1 MIGVFGWG
9 RSNDGQLSIGVSEET
24 SILSPKEVSR
34 LQELDIKEISCGEK
48 HTLIVTKDG
57 KLYSCGSNEYGELGH
72 SKPRSRAE
80 LVSSLSSMQVI
91 QAAGGSEF
99 SLVITTAG
107 EVFSWGRNDKGQLGR
122 GKLSKEEERK
132 PKLMKSLAVCTV
144 VQITCGANH
153 CLALTDDGRL
163 FSWGC
168 NKYGQLGLGSGHSFH
183 DTPQQIVCLRGIPIA
198 QIASGGN
205 HSFILTWSRAV
216 FGWGKNSFGQ
226 LGLNDEYDKSHPT
239 LCKSLRNQKVMYI
252 SCGEDHTVALTKEG
266 GVFSFGA
273 GGFGQ
278 LGHNSTQNEILP
290 KRVMELM
297 GSVISQV
304 ACGRRHTVAFSP
316 SSGKMYAFGSGGSG
330 QLGLGDTS
338 ARNSPFP
345 ILSPNFPSTGRRL
358 SQVMD
363 HDGSLYLVKHLY
375 SGGDHCL
382 LLARNAEMGGEP
394 DDFREVDPSTQITTL
409 TAEKCEKIKS
419 LQPDVITPS
428 ELVDDVLKIFSSS
441 ACLNASFLL
450 KNDEHFGC
458 SSKNNGVDM
467 DNVRKLM
474 NRIADA
480 KNVNIIQQITE
491 SIENRLLRS
500 LPPSPPDVEALRVY
514 LILPEFHLLYEPK
527 FFSTLI
533 GPFGKSIVGLE
544 KAASRVLDIWWGS
557 LKPRFFKR
565 ILGIFK
571 QTALLILRLPNLPAT
586 SNMEVMIRF
595 ESLKASL
602 EVLKKLNNVNDYNG
616 QIIPYDNFYI
626 PEVTDIVDIRKD
638 YVNWVHRGKTLPSPQ
653 LHFCDYPFIF
663 DASAKSVLLQT
674 DACMQMQSAY
684 EEVQRR
690 NFQNLFLPIDPINP
704 MLILHVTRHNIVT
717 DTLQQLSRQGPAD
730 LKKPL
735 KVIFVNEEAIDEGGV
750 RKEFFLL
757 LMKEILDPKYGMF
770 KFFEESRLQWF
781 NPNSFEDK
789 QMFHL
794 IGAVCGLAIY
804 NSTIIG
810 LSFPLA
816 LYKKLLNRKTT
827 LEDLMELMPSV
838 GRGMHDLLDYEGDD
852 VEDVFCLTFEITV
865 ESFGEVQHKPLV
877 EGGSDRPVTKDNRQE
892 YIDAYVDYLFNKSVE
907 DHFSAFSDGF
917 HKVCG
922 GKVLELFHPQELQ
935 AMVIGNENYDF
946 HEFEKNTEYKGEYY
960 RQHPTIRLFWEVFHE
975 LTIQLKKKFLLFL
988 TGSDRI
994 PILGMKAVK
1003 MIIQPTHGG
1012 NSYLPVAHTCFNLL
1026 DLPKYQDYRTMK
1038 EKLCM
1043 AIEQTEGFGIV

>member
-1 MIGVFGWG
+1 MTGVFGWG
-9 RSNDGQLSIGVSEET
+9 SSHDGQLSIGATDEGNV
-24 SILSPKEVSR
+24 LSPKEIPS
-34 LQELDIKEISCGEK
+34 LQKLEIKEIACGEK
-48 HTLIVTKDG
+48 HTLIVTKG
-57 KLYSCGSNEYGELGH
+57 GELYSCGSNEHGELGH
-72 SKPRSRAE
+72 SKPRSKAE
-80 LVSSLSSMQVI
+80 LVTSLSSMHVT
-91 QAAGGSEF
+91 QAKAGSGYSV
-99 SLVITTAG
+99 VITTAG
-107 EVFSWGRNDKGQLGR
+107 EVFSWGRNDTGQLGR
-122 GKLSKEEERK
+122 GKLSNEEQRK
-132 PKLMKSLAVCTV
+132 PKLIKTLAVYTV
-144 VQITCGANH
+144 VQISCGSSH

-168 NKYGQLGLGSGHSFH
+168 NKYGQLGLGTSNSH
-183 DTPQQIVCLRGIPIA
+183 DTPQQIISLKGIPVA
-198 QIASGGN
+198 LVAVGGN
-205 HSFILTWSRAV
+205 HSFILSCSGAV

-226 LGLNDEYDKSHPT
+226 LGLNDELDKYHPT
-239 LCKSLRNQKVMYI
+239 LCKSLRNQKVKYM
-252 SCGEDHTVALTKEG
+252 SCGEDHTVALTKDG
-266 GVFSFGA
+266 GVFTFGA

-278 LGHNSTQNEILP
+278 LGHSSMQNEILP

-297 GSVISQV
+297 GSVITQV
-304 ACGRRHTVAFSP
+304 ICGRRHTIVFSP
-316 SSGKMYAFGSGGSG
+316 SSGKMYAFGLGGAG
-330 QLGLGDTS
+330 QLGLGDTVS
-338 ARNSPFP
+338 RNSPFP
-345 ILSPNFPSTGRRL
+345 ILSPYLPSLGRRA

-363 HDGSLYLVKHLY
+363 HDGTLYTVKHLF
-375 SGGDHCL
+375 SNGDHCF
-382 LLARNAEMGGEP
+382 LLANTAERGGEP
-394 DDFREVDPSTQITTL
+394 DDFRIPDPSTQITTL
-409 TAEKCEKIKS
+409 TAEKCDEIRK

-450 KNDEHFGC
+450 KNDDHYGC
-458 SSKNNGVDM
+458 SSKNCGLDM
-467 DNVRKLM
+467 DEVRRLM

-480 KNVNIIQQITE
+480 KNVNITQQITE
-491 SIENRLLRS
+491 SIENNLLRS
-500 LPPSPPDVEALRVY
+500 LPPSPPDVEALRIY
-514 LILPEFHLLYEPK
+514 LILPEFHLFDEPK

-533 GPFGKSIVGLE
+533 GPFGKCIVNLE
-544 KAASRVLDIWWGS
+544 RAPARILDLWWGS

-565 ILGIFK
+565 ILEIYRN
-571 QTALLILRLPNLPAT
+571 TALWILRLPNLNA
-586 SNMEVMIRF
+586 SSHMEMVIRL
-595 ESLKASL
+595 ECLKSSLG
-602 EVLKKLNNVNDYNG
+602 VLKKLNSVNDANG

-626 PEVTDIVDIRKD
+626 SEVAEKIDIRKD
-638 YVNWVHRGKTLPSPQ
+638 YVNWVHRGKILPSPQ
-653 LHFCDYPFIF
+653 IHFCDYPFIF

-704 MLILHVTRHNIVT
+704 MLVLHVTRHNIVT
-717 DTLQQLSRQGPAD
+717 DTLHQLSRQGPAD

-735 KVIFVNEEAIDEGGV
+735 KVIFLGEEAVDEGGV

-781 NPNSFEDK
+781 NPTSFEDK

-827 LEDLMELMPSV
+827 LDDLMELMPSV
-838 GRGMHDLLDYEGDD
+838 GRGMHDLLDYEEDD

-865 ESFGEVQHKPLV
+865 ESFGEVQHIPLV
-877 EGGSDRPVTKDNRQE
+877 EGGSEKSVTKDNRQE
-892 YIDAYVDYLFNKSVE
+892 YIDAYVDYVFNKSVE
-907 DHFSAFSDGF
+907 DHFREFSNGF

-946 HEFEKNTEYKGEYY
+946 HEFEVNAEYKGEYY
-960 RQHPTIRLFWEVFHE
+960 RQHPTIQLFWNVFHE
-975 LTIQLKKKFLLFL
+975 LPIQLKKKFLLFL

-1012 NSYLPVAHTCFNLL
+1012 NDYLPVAHTCFNLL
-1026 DLPKYQDYRTMK
+1026 DLPKYQDYQTMK
-1038 EKLCM
+1038 EKLRL